1 MLVEIKKIVYP
12 GRSLAHYEGRTVFT
26 DEGLPGETVEIRAA
40 GGKKGIIEAETIRVL
55 RASPHRIPPR
65 CPHYRACAPYQ
76 YIDYAHQLE
85 IKRDQVREIFSRHP
99 AAIPEIS
106 EVIPSPVI
114 WGYRNRI
121 RLRVVREAGI
131 PRLAYHRPGSR
142 KEFISLDA
150 CHLAS
155 DRLNAALSEAIG
167 LIRTAGWRSIKEIEV
182 KESSYSREILGILH
196 LESEEEVPAIR
207 GSFPRLREMGGF
219 AGLVGA
225 APAKAGVRTLPLGGK
240 SDLTDAAGGCMFR
253 IGPRSFFQVNA
264 GMLERVIQDIH
275 AVVSRLD
282 SPRVADLYCGLGT
295 FGICLA
301 AASREVFGVESMEEN
316 VRFLKK
322 NIGLNHSGNFNIC
335 EGTSEEWI
343 SSILERRIDVVILD
357 PPRKGAAPRIL
368 ESLLRSPVRLIIYLS
383 CNPTTLVRDLG
394 RLLPGYQIDGLKIY
408 DFFPHTPHI
417 ETCAV
422 LSSRLSQPRS

>member
-1 MLVEIKKIVYP
+1 MIVEIKKIVYP
-12 GRSLAHYEGRTVFT
+12 GRSLAHLEGRTVFT
-26 DEGLPGETVEIRAA
+26 DEGLPGETVEIAA
-40 GGKKGIIEAETIRVL
+40 AREKKGIIEAETVRVL

-65 CPHYRACAPYQ
+65 CSHYRACAPYQ

-85 IKRDQVREIFSRHP
+85 IKRDQVREIFGRRLS
-99 AAIPEIS
+99 AVPEIS
-106 EVIPSPVI
+106 ETVPSPVI
-114 WGYRNRI
+114 WGYRNRV

-142 KEFISLDA
+142 DEFVGLDA

-155 DRLNAALSEAIG
+155 DRLNAALSAAIG
-167 LIRTAGWRSIKEIEV
+167 HIQTAGWHSIEEIEV
-182 KESSYSREILGILH
+182 KESAYSGEILGIFH
-196 LESEEEVPAIR
+196 LESEEEIPAVR
-207 GSFPRLREMGGF
+207 DAFPRLRETGGF
-219 AGLVGA
+219 TGLVGA
-225 APAKAGVRTLPLGGK
+225 VPAKEGVRTLPLGGK
-240 SDLTDAAGGCMFR
+240 SDLTDAAGGCLFR

-264 GMLERVIQDIH
+264 GMLERVIRDIR
-275 AVVSRLD
+275 AVVYSLD

-295 FGICLA
+295 FGISLA

-316 VRFLKK
+316 IRFLKK
-322 NIGLNHSGNFNIC
+322 NIGLNRSGNFSIC

-343 SSILERRIDVVILD
+343 SSILERRIDAVILD
-357 PPRKGAAPRIL
+357 PPRKGAAPLIL
-368 ESLLRSPVRLIIYLS
+368 ESLLRSPVRLVVYLS

-394 RLLPGYQIDGLKIY
+394 KLLPGYEIAGVKIY

-422 LSSRLSQPRS
+422 LSARLSQTP